1 MATYSF
7 IGNEQLNTKS
17 PHHSREQRQQRH
29 QNVASA
35 AFTGGIN
42 ISFPNPVTQSFD
54 LFMLVKISSLEP
66 CLALLSYLLASESIW
81 FGDRK
86 QALPVFSDCFPSGE
100 QLSNYLYVHFSFGA
114 VMA

>member
-1 MATYSF
+1 MYSF

-17 PHHSREQRQQRH
+17 SHHSREQHQQRH
-29 QNVASA
+29 QNV

-42 ISFPNPVTQSFD
+42 ISFPKPVTQSFD

-66 CLALLSYLLASESIW
+66 CLALLLASKSIW

-114 VMA
+114 IMA